1 MHEKMFEKSE
11 SIDEAQQRVQQRHD
25 ILSVATAVVEEKK
38 KRVKPTVSSKV
49 DSIPKP
55 LIKTGMT
62 PIQKSKISSSI
73 TNSAQKNSTKNTN
86 MPRLNV
92 SLKCYIYCV
101 YNLKE
106 KF

>member
-92 SLKCYIYCV
+92 SLKCFFYYV

>member
-25 ILSVATAVVEEKK
+25 TLSVATAVVEEKK
-38 KRVKPTVSSKV
+38 KRVKPTVSNKV

-73 TNSAQKNSTKNTN
+73 TNSAQKNSTTNTN
-86 MPRLNV
+86 IPVTRLNV
-92 SLKCYIYCV
+92 SLKFYI
-101 YNLKE
+101 
-106 KF
+106 